1 MARIRTFLALDLGAK
16 IRKKLVAVQEELAEA
31 MAEVKWVEPDNL
43 HVTLL
48 FLGEVNDRELP
59 GVCRAAQQAVAE
71 MPSFTVS
78 VETLGCFPNTRR
90 PRVVWAG
97 IGQGMQEI
105 CRIHDALESAMLEQG
120 CYRREERQ
128 FTPHVTLGR
137 VRSEEVN
144 ERFAPAIQEHRVW
157 SAGEVAVN
165 EVLVMSSQITRHTP
179 SYSVLSRAKLL
190 RSSGA

>member
-1 MARIRTFLALDLGAK
+1 MARIRTFLAIDLGAK
-16 IRKKLVAVQEELAEA
+16 IRKKLVAVQGELAEA

-71 MPSFTVS
+71 TPSFMVS

-97 IGQGMQEI
+97 VGQGMQEI
-105 CRIHDALESAMLEQG
+105 CRIHDALEAAMREQG
-120 CYRREERQ
+120 CHRREERQ

-137 VRSEEVN
+137 VRADEVN
-144 ERFAPAIQEHRVW
+144 ERFAPAVNAHLAW
-157 SAGEVAVN
+157 SAGEVQVG
-165 EVLVMSSQITRHTP
+165 EVQVMSSETTRHTP
-179 SYSVLSRAKLL
+179 TYAVLSRAKLL
-190 RSSGA
+190 RSGA